1 MVVDST
7 SDITE
12 EAQEVLDVL
21 LVDLFTVTA
30 YNDSDLDRVASRFP
44 WYAEDISAAGLHVG
58 RIG

>member
-21 LVDLFTVTA
+21 LVDLFTVTVWA
-30 YNDSDLDRVASRFP
+30 NLCLQRF
-44 WYAEDISAAGLHVG
+44 
-58 RIG
+58 